1 MAYLN
6 NHLLTTT
13 KKTPSVL
20 KRSPIQV
27 LTVLNVAWLQWSDD
41 NCLSQHAM
49 AIGESNTKI
58 VAYLNNHLLTTTKKK
73 HPVYLKR
80 SPIQV

>member
-1 MAYLN
+1 MAIGESNTKIVAYLH

-13 KKTPSVL
+13 KKKHPVYL

-41 NCLSQHAM
+41 NCLSQHAI
-49 AIGESNTKI
+49 AIG
-58 VAYLNNHLLTTTKKK
+58 
-73 HPVYLKR
+73 
-80 SPIQV
+80 